1 MCIFQ
6 HNCACFSAW
15 GVVALA
21 LHFRQSEVPDTWPGT
36 SIWEE
41 HHGNNKLMTA
51 TIIIIIIIISINWIL
66 EKNKCTIS
74 TVGERKWVHR
84 MYMNVRICLPGIY
97 KSVPIVTSQEITIFG
112 GNQIQRHLR
121 TCVWVM
127 CWERT
132 EALKHAQTNVS
143 TCLSTSPSPFF
154 PLVVMCWECTEA
166 LNHAQTNQCF
176 NMFINITITV
186 FSLGFSPAVR
196 LITGKADCR
205 HFAAQTDVF
214 F

>member
-1 MCIFQ
+1 
-6 HNCACFSAW
+6 
-15 GVVALA
+15 
-21 LHFRQSEVPDTWPGT
+21 
-36 SIWEE
+36 
-41 HHGNNKLMTA
+41 MTA
-51 TIIIIIIIISINWIL
+51 TIIIIIIISINWIL

-166 LNHAQTNQCF
+166 LKHAQTNQCF

-205 HFAAQTDVF
+205 HHPSSSSSSPSSSSSSSFSFSSPCWPKTHGQQAMMSNICVTQ
-214 F
+214 